1 MQNLAGAKI
10 VCEKL
15 GIKNKHFY
23 KSIQT
28 YELPDRRLE
37 KIFDG
42 KIKIFKDFAHSPS
55 KLKATINAVKSQH
68 PNKLLVIYEL
78 HSSSS
83 LDINFLKNYRNSLS
97 ESSFTIIYI
106 SEDKKDIDLKEKFLK
121 ECFNEKKI
129 LLVKNKI
136 DLINTIKKP
145 KFKNLNKLIMS
156 SGNFDNVD
164 FNELTK

>member
-1 MQNLAGAKI
+1 MKI
-10 VCEKL
+10 Q
-15 GIKNKHFY
+15 Y
-23 KSIQT
+23 
-28 YELPDRRLE
+28 
-37 KIFDG
+37 
-42 KIKIFKDFAHSPS
+42 
-55 KLKATINAVKSQH
+55 

-83 LDINFLKNYRNSLS
+83 LDINFLRNYKDSLS

-106 SEDKKDIDLKEKFLK
+106 SEDKKDFDLKEKFLK

-136 DLINTIKKP
+136 DLINTIKKH